1 MIELQKLIEK
11 GCIFMLTN
19 DNGEIEITITIK
31 PEDALDYLGVNPT
44 ESNLDTLSEVL
55 DTEEMDDEVTS
66 YAYRWLEDH
75 IDTNDFED

>member
-1 MIELQKLIEK
+1 
-11 GCIFMLTN
+11 MLTN

-31 PEDALDYLGVNPT
+31 PEDVLDYIGVNPT

-66 YAYRWLEDH
+66 YAYRWLEDN